1 MAVDRWIK
9 RDGAGTRRDGMT
21 ARMGAWAQRSV
32 LGLIAVVLI
41 VLVLILSWYW
51 SRTPALEP
59 LIPGAEAGEIR
70 GARTTATLI
79 ALIDTLLD
87 KPGGYLSN
95 DFMPPGRWLDNMP
108 NWEYGVV
115 VQVRD
120 AAKAFREAFSRSQS
134 QSTEDR
140 ELALAE
146 PLLNFDTESW
156 VFPPTE
162 DQYRKGRRHLA
173 GYYERL
179 VDADQHNAQ
188 FYTRADN
195 LRYWLNTVQTRLGS
209 LSQRLSASVGQR
221 RINTDL
227 AGDADARQAT
237 PTTREVL
244 VKTSWWELD
253 DVFFEARG
261 ATWALIQLLE
271 AVEQD
276 FADVLQKKNAQVSLR
291 QIIRELQAAQ
301 RPLAAPMVLN
311 GSGFGLLANHSLAM
325 ASYVS
330 RANAALIDLRDLL
343 AQG

>member
-1 MAVDRWIK
+1 MAIDDWVKERGGG
-9 RDGAGTRRDGMT
+9 RPGGVA
-21 ARMGAWAQRSV
+21 ARIRARIQGSL
-32 LGLIAVVLI
+32 LGLLAAVAVAL
-41 VLVLILSWYW
+41 LLGLSWYW
-51 SRTPALEP
+51 SRTPDLEP
-59 LIPGAEAGEIR
+59 LIQGAGAGEIR

-95 DFMPPGRWLDNMP
+95 DVLPPGLWLDNLP

-140 ELALAE
+140 DLALAE
-146 PLLNFDTESW
+146 PLLNFDNESW
-156 VFPPTE
+156 IFPATE

-173 GYYERL
+173 SYYERL

-195 LRYWLNTVQTRLGS
+195 LRYWLGTVQTRLGS
-209 LSQRLSASVGQR
+209 LSQRLAASVGQR

-227 AGDADARQAT
+227 AGDTQARQAT
-237 PTTREVL
+237 PTAQEVL

-261 ATWALIQLLE
+261 TTWALIQLLE

-276 FADVLQKKNAQVSLR
+276 FTDVLQKKNAQVSLR
-291 QIIRELQAAQ
+291 QIIRELQATQ

-311 GSGFGLLANHSLAM
+311 GSGFGLLANHSLTM
-325 ASYVS
+325 ASYIS
-330 RANAALIDLRDLL
+330 RANAALIDLRELL

>member
-1 MAVDRWIK
+1 MAIDDWVKKERGERLGGLASRI
-9 RDGAGTRRDGMT
+9 GALIR
-21 ARMGAWAQRSV
+21 RSV
-32 LGLIAVVLI
+32 LGLLAVVAIAL
-41 VLVLILSWYW
+41 LLGLSWYW
-51 SRTPALEP
+51 SRTPDLEP
-59 LIPGAEAGEIR
+59 LLPGAEAGEVR

-95 DFMPPGRWLDNMP
+95 DVLPPGLWLDNMP

-140 ELALAE
+140 DLALAE
-146 PLLNFDTESW
+146 PLLNFDNESW
-156 VFPPTE
+156 IFPATE
-162 DQYRKGRRHLA
+162 DQYRKGRKHLA
-173 GYYERL
+173 SYYARL

-195 LRYWLNTVQTRLGS
+195 LRYWLSTVQTRLGS

-221 RINTDL
+221 RLNTDL
-227 AGDADARQAT
+227 AGDAQARQAT
-237 PTTREVL
+237 PSAEEL
-244 VKTSWWELD
+244 FIKTSWWELD
-253 DVFFEARG
+253 DIFFEARG
-261 ATWALIQLLE
+261 TTWALIQLLH
-271 AVEQD
+271 AVERD

-291 QIIRELQAAQ
+291 QIVRELEETQQ
-301 RPLAAPMVLN
+301 PLTAPIILN
-311 GSGFGLLANHSLAM
+311 GSGFGLLANHSLTM
-325 ASYVS
+325 ASYIS
-330 RANAALIDLRDLL
+330 RANAALIDLRELL